1 MSGSC
6 LCVKTSQANT
16 ENFLWPD
23 WPTPAHVHAVCTTRA
38 GGVSQ
43 VPYASLNLGDHV
55 GDAASAV
62 IENRARLR
70 SVLKLPA
77 EPRWLQQVHGHCVV
91 DAAAQPRPCQADAA
105 YTDQPGVVCAVLTAD
120 CLPLLLCDRAGTR
133 VAAVHAGWR
142 GLANGVIERTLEGFA
157 VSGSELMAW
166 LGPAIGP
173 QAFEVGD
180 EVRAE
185 FVAHDAAAAAAFQP
199 ARAGHWYADLYMLA
213 RQRLAAR
220 AVRAVYGGNCCTY
233 TDATRFFSY
242 RRDGSTGRMA
252 SLIWLETP
260 PV

>member
-1 MSGSC
+1 MPHIHNPI
-6 LCVKTSQANT
+6 LDTRH
-16 ENFLWPD
+16 LIIPD
-23 WPTPAHVHAVCTTRA
+23 WPAAAGIRAVCTTRI

-43 VPYASLNLGDHV
+43 APYASLNLGDHV

-62 IENRARLR
+62 AENRAILR
-70 SVLKLPA
+70 RVLNLPA
-77 EPRWLQQVHGHCVV
+77 EPRWLQQVHGNCAV
-91 DAAAQPRPCQADAA
+91 DAAVQAGSCQADAA
-105 YTDQPGVVCAVLTAD
+105 YTDRPGVVCAVLTAD

-142 GLANGVIERTLEGFA
+142 GLANGVIERALDSF
-157 VSGSELMAW
+157 SMPGSELLAW

-173 QAFEVGD
+173 RAFEVGD

-185 FVAHDAAAAAAFQP
+185 FVAQDAAATTVFQP
-199 ARAGHWYADLYMLA
+199 SRAGHWYADLYALA

-220 AVRAVYGGNCCTY
+220 AVSAVYGGDCCTY
-233 TDATRFFSY
+233 TDAARFYSY

-252 SLIWLETP
+252 SLIWLETA

>member
-1 MSGSC
+1 M
-6 LCVKTSQANT
+6 KTSQDNI

-23 WPTPAHVHAVCTTRA
+23 WPAPAQVHAVCTTRA

-62 IENRARLR
+62 AENRARLR
-70 SVLKLPA
+70 NVLKLPA
-77 EPRWLQQVHGHCVV
+77 EPCWLQQVHGHCAV
-91 DAAAQPRPCQADAA
+91 DAAAQTQFCQADAA

-142 GLANGVIERTLEGFA
+142 GLAGGVIECALESFA
-157 VSGSELMAW
+157 ASGSELMAW

-185 FVAHDAAAAAAFQP
+185 FVAHDAAAAVAFQP
-199 ARAGHWYADLYMLA
+199 ARAGHWYADLYTLA

-220 AVRAVYGGNCCTY
+220 AVSAVYGGDFCTY
-233 TDATRFFSY
+233 TDAARFYSY
-242 RRDGSTGRMA
+242 RRDGRTGRMA
-252 SLIWLETP
+252 SLIWLDT
-260 PV
+260 V